1 MIHMEVRRQQ
11 GFSAGRTS
19 DTPDKTAVVA
29 GVPKVNYVYTCAH
42 LCTNVYTHMHTQF
55 GVGESDAAD

>member
-1 MIHMEVRRQQ
+1 MEVRRQQ

-29 GVPKVNYVYTCAH
+29 GVPKVNYVYTCAQTLVH
-42 LCTNVYTHMHTQF
+42 KRVHTHAHTVWSR
-55 GVGESDAAD
+55 GI